1 MTHFAPVKL
10 GWSFQDGA
18 PPMTASSR
26 HNVSLSFEAIN
37 LERSSPVECADN
49 CESME
54 IELALSN
61 TEATLRGYTPL
72 HNRGKRLG
80 HNFDVPERDRV
91 ALLTEQFE

>member
-1 MTHFAPVKL
+1 MVHFAPVKF
-10 GWSFQDGA
+10 GWFFHDGV
-18 PPMTASSR
+18 PLMTASSR
-26 HNVSLSFEAIN
+26 HNVSLSFEVID
-37 LERSSPVECADN
+37 LEPSSPVECADN
-49 CESME
+49 WESME
-54 IELALSN
+54 IELVLYN

>member
-1 MTHFAPVKL
+1 MAHFAPVKL

-18 PPMTASSR
+18 PLMTASSR
-26 HNVSLSFEAIN
+26 HNVSLSFEVID
-37 LERSSPVECADN
+37 LDRSSPVECADN

-91 ALLTEQFE
+91 LF